1 MARALA
7 QGLGGKVR
15 DSLETTLKLQA
26 RHADAHIA
34 LGAFHAE
41 VIDKVGAMIGGMTYG
56 VKRESSLT
64 HFRKALE
71 LNPDSAI
78 ARIEYA
84 NALVMLEGKKAMKQA
99 EQLYAEAAACEPQDA
114 MERLDVE
121 LAREEIG

>member
-1 MARALA
+1 
-7 QGLGGKVR
+7 
-15 DSLETTLKLQA
+15 
-26 RHADAHIA
+26 
-34 LGAFHAE
+34 
-41 VIDKVGAMIGGMTYG
+41 MIGGMTYG